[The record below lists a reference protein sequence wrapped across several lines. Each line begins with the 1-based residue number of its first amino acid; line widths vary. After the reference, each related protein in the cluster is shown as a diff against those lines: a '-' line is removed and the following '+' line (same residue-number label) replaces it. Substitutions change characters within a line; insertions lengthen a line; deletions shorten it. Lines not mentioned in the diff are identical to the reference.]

1 MLPKNKSHMIIKIKN
16 LRVQTII
23 GIFDWEKEQPRD
35 LFITL
40 EIEFDGTKA
49 AKTDSIDDTPNYDT
63 ISKMLTHETEISRF
77 GLIEKLAVHLLYKVM
92 TDERISYAKIEISK
106 PGAIA
111 DAETVCVVEEI
122 KR

>member
-1 MLPKNKSHMIIKIKN
+1 MKLLIKN

-23 GIFDWEKEQPRD
+23 GVHAWEKNTPRD

-49 AKTDSIDDTPNYDT
+49 AKSDSIADTPNYDD
-63 ISKMLTHETEISRF
+63 ISKILTQETEKSRF
-77 GLIEKLAVHLLYKVM
+77 ELIEKLAVHLLYKIM
-92 TDERISYAKIEISK
+92 EDERISYAKIEISK
-106 PGAIA
+106 PGAVPA
-111 DAETVCVVEEI
+111 AETVSVIEEI